1 MLDYSNTRKRRHN
14 NIKHENSMCAMVWK
28 DGCGTWH
35 LSLATS
41 KEKLVQ
47 AIMPNNKALD
57 LNYRLFDS
65 GEYNRALDY
74 KHQMEKEDRFSNEY
88 SRQLY

>member
-74 KHQMEKEDRFSNEY
+74 KHQMEKEDKKYIMENVIDE
-88 SRQLY
+88 